1 MKSMRGSLILLLV
14 ACLWGST
21 ITIQGMA
28 GGKVDVFTFQMLRGF
43 LGALTLTPVV
53 LCGLW
58 RKKRRPDYVKPTAE
72 ERRSLWIGGMCCG
85 LALAAAAGVQ
95 YLGISMT
102 SSGSVGFVAAMYILF
117 VPLLGLFF
125 GRRVTGRVWC
135 SVGIA
140 LVALYLMAVKDGF
153 SVSAGDLI
161 VLASAL
167 LYAVHILCVNHF
179 SPRADGVQLGF
190 VQSLTVGVVYALLVP
205 FFGTTAFAAVRE
217 MWFPIVFAG
226 VLSNG
231 ICFTLQIIG
240 QKFTP
245 PTTASLIMSM
255 ESVFALLSAMVL
267 TGTIPTLR
275 EGIGCALMLFAVLLS
290 KLPIGRLAAHE
301 AEN

>member
-1 MKSMRGSLILLLV
+1 MKSMRGSLVLLLV

-28 GGKVDVFTFQMLRGF
+28 GGTVDVFTFQMLRGF

-85 LALAAAAGVQ
+85 LALASAAGVQ

-205 FFGTTAFAAVRE
+205 FFGTTSFAAVRE

-240 QKFTP
+240 QKNMN
-245 PTTASLIMSM
+245 PTVASLILSL
-255 ESVFALLSAMVL
+255 ESCISVLAGWVLLGQQLSAKEIL
-267 TGTIPTLR
+267 
-275 EGIGCALMLFAVLLS
+275 GCVIMFAAIILAQ
-290 KLPIGRLAAHE
+290 LPQKQ
-301 AEN
+301 AE